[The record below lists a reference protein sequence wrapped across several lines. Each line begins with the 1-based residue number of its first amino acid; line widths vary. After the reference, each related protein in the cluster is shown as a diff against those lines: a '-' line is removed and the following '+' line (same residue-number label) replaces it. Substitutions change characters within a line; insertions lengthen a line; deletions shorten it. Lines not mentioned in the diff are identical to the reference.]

1 MSAQK
6 HMFVEKTVPPA
17 LRRRVARPAPV
28 LLASSRS
35 DDLSQIPVLLP
46 REQWILI
53 KVTSW
58 AHVLQLAG
66 TVIIPV
72 MLCDRA
78 VPGLDWPRGLEQ
90 LRRPSRPP
98 TLILLSDLEAAS
110 FWQDAVGF
118 GVFDLLFRPFLQER
132 LITALDLARIDWEMR
147 LNSDNRS

>member
-6 HMFVEKTVPPA
+6 HRFVERTVPPT
-17 LRRRVARPAPV
+17 LGHRVARPAPV

-46 REQWILI
+46 REQWMLI

-66 TVIIPV
+66 AVIIPV

-78 VPGLDWPRGLEQ
+78 VPELDWPRGLEQ

-98 TLILLSDLEAAS
+98 TLILLSDLEAGTL
-110 FWQDAVGF
+110 WQDAVGY
-118 GVFDLLFRPFLQER
+118 GVFDMLFRPLRQER

-147 LNSDNRS
+147 LDSDNRS